1 MRIGELARRAGVT
14 TKAVR
19 YYESVGLLDASRL
32 NNGYRDFT
40 DQDVRLVEEIRDLI
54 ALGVTAEQARPF
66 VDCLVAG
73 NASGRDCPESLA
85 TVRLAIRELDDRLGV
100 LSARH
105 GCCGLLGGVVSAVP
119 VAGAGP

>member
-1 MRIGELARRAGVT
+1 MARRARVT

-32 NNGYRDFT
+32 TNGYRDFT
-40 DQDVRLVEEIRDLI
+40 DRDVRLVEEIRDLI

-73 NASGRDCPESLA
+73 NASGHDCPESLA
-85 TVRLAIRELDDRLGV
+85 AVRMAIRELDERLGV
-100 LSARH
+100 LSARREALAT
-105 GCCGLLGGVVSAVP
+105 LLGAAQCNDCEVR
-119 VAGAGP
+119 